1 MGGILV
7 GGRMALAGASVP
19 VLATSL
25 HAQQPYWIG
34 LLVHMASA
42 SMYPV
47 FGWLRYPLGRAPDT
61 PDVVTA
67 KAWGAAALAII
78 AMLTSL
84 AIFGSLDRELPW
96 IGTDAQSDQSYIR
109 HMTTHHAQGVELAY
123 LAVGRARDP
132 HLRSL
137 AMLMVAS
144 QTGEVRIFE
153 RWWRSWFDAPMPL
166 CSAPER
172 AAMPGLLS
180 DGQMQ
185 QVRSAPPGQF
195 DGVFIQLMSIHH
207 AGAVKMA
214 DQAWRGHG
222 DPRLRAMAHAIR
234 HEQQGEIALMRGT
247 SGFAAVYTALRN
259 MIAENANR

>member
-78 AMLTSL
+78 AVLTSL

-96 IGTDAQSDQSYIR
+96 IGTDAQSDQSYI
-109 HMTTHHAQGVELAY
+109 
-123 LAVGRARDP
+123 
-132 HLRSL
+132 
-137 AMLMVAS
+137 
-144 QTGEVRIFE
+144 
-153 RWWRSWFDAPMPL
+153 
-166 CSAPER
+166 SA
-172 AAMPGLLS
+172 
-180 DGQMQ
+180 
-185 QVRSAPPGQF
+185 
-195 DGVFIQLMSIHH
+195 I
-207 AGAVKMA
+207 
-214 DQAWRGHG
+214 
-222 DPRLRAMAHAIR
+222 
-234 HEQQGEIALMRGT
+234 
-247 SGFAAVYTALRN
+247 
-259 MIAENANR
+259 